1 MVAISYTHSWPKPI
15 FITIIFDFNARDE
28 EQLGTCSDHSV
39 SIFSTG
45 RSSFAY
51 LTILPRT
58 ANCVFGAALLAKE
71 SVCRPTDN
79 KVFNRKLLLTY
90 WSWHGQWS
98 TRAIVGNFNW
108 IVQRSRVPS
117 GKSIVWLSLQG
128 LVFIIIYPF
137 LMHTLGKKNQVLEW
151 AVDFSLWRILFV
163 VCCLWKWTWE
173 LFSCTVDCWWK
184 TITLFSSGFGVIGIF
199 YKYDLTFLK
208 CRLSW
213 TVIFFVCDILSW
225 LPVSAPA
232 CIIWPGP

>member
-58 ANCVFGAALLAKE
+58 ANCVFGAAQLAKE

-108 IVQRSRVPS
+108 IVQRSPECPAANRLSGWACRV
-117 GKSIVWLSLQG
+117 L
-128 LVFIIIYPF
+128 F
-137 LMHTLGKKNQVLEW
+137 LLLFTHFLCIHWEKNQVLEW
-151 AVDFSLWRILFV
+151 ALAFSLCRILFV
-163 VCCLWKWTWE
+163 VSWKWTWE
-173 LFSCTVDCWWK
+173 L
-184 TITLFSSGFGVIGIF
+184 
-199 YKYDLTFLK
+199 
-208 CRLSW
+208 
-213 TVIFFVCDILSW
+213 
-225 LPVSAPA
+225 
-232 CIIWPGP
+232 